1 MRSSGV
7 VGPSM
12 RPIATDTQQW
22 RGRSIHVVIATDTQ
36 QWRGRSIHVAYCY
49 RRAAPNSTGRLT
61 PNTLSFDVVIH
72 KSDALCSISQS
83 TDTESDV
90 ARKQQRVMIIGNN
103 NVFEVGCCILSV
115 HVVFI
120 FISAFAICCFY
131 FMY

>member
-1 MRSSGV
+1 
-7 VGPSM
+7 M
-12 RPIATDTQQW
+12 RPIATD
-22 RGRSIHVVIATDTQ
+22 AQ

-49 RRAAPNSTGRLT
+49 RRAAPNSTGRFT

-83 TDTESDV
+83 TDTESDG